1 MEQLKATKHNLPIQ
15 EQIMK
20 MIQEEGEVVDAWW
33 DMDDAAKHGMINEY
47 KDKRLHLLEE
57 ICDVQVA
64 AETLKVHHFSKEEI
78 ENMHKF
84 VNQKN
89 KERGYL

>member
-15 EQIMK
+15 NQIMK
-20 MIQEEGEVVDAWW
+20 MIQELGEVVDAWW
-33 DMDDAAKHGMINEY
+33 DLDDAAQHMMIDGYRE
-47 KDKRLHLLEE
+47 KRRHLLEE

-78 ENMHKF
+78 ENMHKY
-84 VNQKN
+84 VNEKN
-89 KERGYL
+89 KKRGYL